1 MTQFKITFR
10 NFKKKPVFSAITFSG
25 FMLGI
30 MASMLIYLWVYN
42 ELSYDKFHKDYNSIY
57 RVLTLTRQGDKIIKT
72 PWSYR
77 PLAQSFK
84 KDYPQIEYATYISFS
99 SETSPLQKE
108 EGGTKIEAEKC
119 WSGGDFFKIFTGFK
133 FLEGTAETAFSNP
146 SNIVLS
152 EDIAHKLFGDKSAL
166 GKTVI
171 CDKFG
176 KSIYTI
182 GGVVRIP
189 SNSHIG
195 FDFMMSDNNSEIA
208 YLNGTWSDGPYNR
221 TYIKLTKNAVID
233 EQFLTSI
240 SNQVSRYSGL
250 TDKLLFQPI
259 ADIHLHSDY
268 ESFSHDRNMSSIKYV
283 WLFSGLAL
291 LILFMAI
298 FNFSVLSVARAS
310 ERSTEI
316 AIKKINGAGKMHFVR
331 QFMGESILQTFMAAI
346 LGLILLW
353 LLLPAFN
360 QLTGKNVQ
368 FIFTFKLLLNL
379 LLLVIGTATLAG
391 IYPAFFLSSLNPNRI
406 LLKGSVTG
414 SPNGTM
420 KTLVTSQFIIAIAFI
435 SCATI
440 FVKQTNYI
448 LNRDTGLD
456 HNNIVIVPTGLW
468 YGNGD
473 FKNELMK
480 NPNILGVSA
489 SAYAPIDF
497 GWQSTFSLNHM
508 GKTDSLRA
516 SLFWID
522 EDFAKTYN
530 LQVIKGHFLDM
541 DYSAYWKEW
550 KKSDSDGKKA
560 EDPTVSFPVV
570 INEKAEKAL
579 GFNDPIGQRIGNF
592 VIVGVVKD
600 FNFRTAYHPI
610 EPIILT
616 NDPQNIMTMNIKI
629 SPNNR
634 AETLKYIRDT
644 YRKHRGKREFSY
656 QFFDDML
663 TEKYQ
668 QEIFM
673 KNITILFTLIAIVIS
688 MLGILGI
695 SLFSIE
701 RKTKEIGIRK
711 VNGAKIS
718 EVMIM
723 LNKDFVKWVAIAFV
737 IATPIAYYAMHKW
750 LENFAY
756 KTELS
761 WWIFALAGLLALGIA
776 LITVSWQSWR
786 AATRNPV
793 EALRNE

>member
-1 MTQFKITFR
+1 MTQFKIAFL
-10 NFKKKPVFSAITFSG
+10 NFKKKPVFSSITFSG

-42 ELSYDKFHKDYNSIY
+42 ELSCDKFHKDYNSIY

-77 PLAQSFK
+77 PLAQSLK

-133 FLEGTAETAFSNP
+133 FLEGTAETAFSKP

-171 CDKFG
+171 CDKYS
-176 KSIYTI
+176 KNIYTI

-195 FDFMMSDNNSEIA
+195 FGFMMSENNSEIA
-208 YLNGTWSDGPYNR
+208 YLKGTWSDSPHNR

-233 EQFLTSI
+233 EQFLTRI

-298 FNFSVLSVARAS
+298 FNFSVLSVAHAS

-360 QLTGKNVQ
+360 QFTGKNVQ
-368 FIFTFKLLLNL
+368 FIFSFKLLLNL
-379 LLLVIGTATLAG
+379 LLLIFGTGILAG
-391 IYPAFFLSSLNPNRI
+391 AYPTFFLSSLNPNRI
-406 LLKGSVTG
+406 LRKGSITG
-414 SPNGTM
+414 HPNRTM
-420 KTLVTSQFIIAIAFI
+420 KILVTTQFIIAIAFI

-456 HNNIVIVPTGLW
+456 HNNIIIVPTGLW
-468 YGNGD
+468 YGNVD

-497 GWQSTFSLNHM
+497 GWQSTFSLNHK
-508 GKTDSLRA
+508 GRTDSLHA
-516 SLFWID
+516 SLFWVD

-550 KKSDSDGKKA
+550 KKFGSDGKKT
-560 EDPTVSFPVV
+560 EEPTSSFPVV

-629 SPNNR
+629 SPNNI

-644 YRKHRGKREFSY
+644 YRKHRGEREFSY
-656 QFFDDML
+656 KFFDDML
-663 TEKYQ
+663 AEKYQ

-688 MLGILGI
+688 MLGVLGI

-711 VNGAKIS
+711 VNGAKVS

-723 LNKDFVKWVAIAFV
+723 LNKDFVKWVVFAFI
-737 IATPIAYYAMHKW
+737 IATPIAYYAMNKW

-756 KTELS
+756 KAELS
-761 WWIFALAGLLALGIA
+761 WWIFALSGLLALGIA
-776 LITVSWQSWR
+776 LLTVSWQSWKS
-786 AATRNPV
+786 ATKNPV
-793 EALRNE
+793 ESLKYE